1 MKNLSVCL
9 VLGIFLFFAN
19 VFAQVSPAWISAGLF
34 PDASSSVTHNVEVDQ
49 SGNIIVTG
57 EKADNSVPY
66 ANVFIIKYDANG
78 NVLWQNEFGYPDHQ
92 PWGPYDLC
100 LDNDGNAYIAL
111 MNPVTPWAI
120 AVQKYNAGDGSLL
133 WTTEIP
139 GASFNGHE
147 WQVRPKYLTSDN
159 NNLYI
164 AGTKFQL
171 GVTGTSMLTVKMNF
185 AGDTLWTRTHK
196 GSGIYA
202 NAKSITVDPM
212 GNVYVA
218 GDAWNTSID
227 YCLVKYDPN
236 GNLVWDAF
244 YDGDVYH
251 NTDIAESVL
260 VDDTGNVY
268 ITGYNQIS
276 STLTDIVT
284 VKYNQAGVFQW
295 KQSYGNPGY
304 RDNNAYYLA
313 MTETGDLLVG
323 GYSAYEDPY
332 PGTGKD
338 YILLKYSP
346 SGSLIWD
353 VRYDHRNFLNDHP
366 FDFDLGPSG
375 DVYICG
381 ITMKSCYSYTFV
393 TIVKINPQG
402 EIVWDVW
409 VPRLY
414 GTPWEIKVIGDDDFV
429 VAAGAFDSIQVDD
442 ATTIRYQAAT
452 PPLYE
457 ADMLDVYFES
467 QIAPPFIDYENR
479 RVIATVHDT
488 ANIEL
493 LVPFITRSPHSCMYP
508 QDEIVTSFIEPVW
521 YNITSFDE
529 ETEKWWYLIVEG
541 GHVGIECF
549 NEQAFQLFPN
559 PAKRRCNLF
568 LPEPVSG
575 NAVIS
580 VHDLNGRMLLEKHIP
595 AGTQNAAID
604 VGALDNGVYFCIIS
618 TDKISLTKKLIV
630 QK

>member
-9 VLGIFLFFAN
+9 MLGYFLFATN
-19 VFAQVSPAWISAGLF
+19 VSAQVSPAWIAAGHF
-34 PDASSSVTHNVEVDQ
+34 PDASNSVAHNIEVDQ

-57 EKADNSVPY
+57 EKSDNTVPY
-66 ANVFIIKYDANG
+66 ANVFIIKYDASG
-78 NVLWQNEFGYPDHQ
+78 NILWQNEFGYPDLQ

-120 AVQKYNAGDGSLL
+120 AVQKYSAGDGTLQ

-147 WQVRPKYLTSDN
+147 WQVRPKYMTSDN
-159 NNLYI
+159 NNLYV

-185 AGDTLWTRTHK
+185 AGDTLWTRTYK
-196 GSGIYA
+196 GTGIYA
-202 NAKSITVDPM
+202 NAKSITVDPS

-227 YCLVKYDPN
+227 YCLLKYDSN

-244 YDGDVYH
+244 YDGAIYH
-251 NTDIAESVL
+251 NTDVAESVL
-260 VDDTGNVY
+260 VDNTGNVY

-284 VKYNQAGVFQW
+284 VKYNQSGVFQW
-295 KQSYGNPGY
+295 KQSYGNPAY
-304 RDNNAYYLA
+304 RDNNAYFLA

-323 GYSAYEDPY
+323 GYSAYENPY

-346 SGSLIWD
+346 SGGLIWD
-353 VRYDHRNFLNDHP
+353 ARYDHKNFLNDHP
-366 FDFDLGPSG
+366 ADFDMGPSG

-381 ITMKSCYSYTFV
+381 ITMKSCYSYKFV
-393 TIVKINPQG
+393 TIVKVNPQG
-402 EIVWDVW
+402 NVVWDVW
-409 VPRLY
+409 VPNLY

-457 ADMLDVYFES
+457 ADVLDVYFES

-488 ANIEL
+488 ANLAALI
-493 LVPFITRSPHSCMYP
+493 PFITRSPHSCMYP
-508 QDEIVTSFIEPVW
+508 RDEIITSFIVPVW
-521 YNITSFDE
+521 YNVTSFDE

-541 GHVGIECF
+541 GHVGIEYHDK
-549 NEQAFQLFPN
+549 QAFQLFPN
-559 PAKRRCNLF
+559 PSNGRCNVF
-568 LPEPVSG
+568 LTEPVSG

-580 VHDLNGRMLLEKHIP
+580 LRDLNGRMLLEKHIP
-595 AGTQNAAID
+595 SGTENTAID
-604 VGALDNGVYFCIIS
+604 VSSLASGVYFCRLIFENTS
-618 TDKISLTKKLIV
+618 VTKKLIV